1 MIRNVLDNLIAINR
15 SRILPQ
21 EQIPEARAPYDGVT
35 KVVPEHNEEPFE
47 NPQEAKK
54 HSSDPEA
61 KKPSEVKDFSTD
73 PAEQQEEVG
82 EQEVMEP
89 GLLLIQVLLNKKK

>member
-1 MIRNVLDNLIAINR
+1 MTELLKFFQNIM
-15 SRILPQ
+15 
-21 EQIPEARAPYDGVT
+21 
-35 KVVPEHNEEPFE
+35 K
-47 NPQEAKK
+47 NPLKIHKK

-61 KKPSEVKDFSTD
+61 KKPSEVNDFSTD

-89 GLLLIQVLLNKKK
+89 GRAFF